1 MEQLIN
7 GRFEYEVPKLLFS
20 QNSIAVSTKPEEN
33 VRGEL
38 VIRAEDKSRIKGLVY
53 SSHRRFLLGKERFL
67 GQNVTIPYGADVKG
81 LKPGDSFEG
90 EVVLTTNVGEY
101 RLPFQISIEKEE
113 VKTAMGAIDNLDAFT
128 QLAKEDFREAYH
140 LFVDSSFQTLL
151 KDCQELLPYYFA
163 MTAKPVT
170 LQNLEEFLIG
180 IGKKE
185 RVA

>member
-90 EVVLTTNVGEY
+90 EVILTTNVGEY
-101 RLPFQISIEKEE
+101 RLP
-113 VKTAMGAIDNLDAFT
+113 
-128 QLAKEDFREAYH
+128 
-140 LFVDSSFQTLL
+140 LFDGHK
-151 KDCQELLPYYFA
+151 KD
-163 MTAKPVT
+163 
-170 LQNLEEFLIG
+170 
-180 IGKKE
+180 
-185 RVA
+185 